1 MTNINQSKL
10 KKANKVFNDVFNKY
24 DIMNDIMSL
33 GTHRFWKKRL
43 IDWMKAPIED
53 VSWLVRQRKDF
64 VKMIREFD
72 IRRDKSFLE
81 TFPEMETFYRACEGL
96 L

>member
-1 MTNINQSKL
+1 
-10 KKANKVFNDVFNKY
+10 
-24 DIMNDIMSL
+24 
-33 GTHRFWKKRL
+33 
-43 IDWMKAPIED
+43 MKAPIED